1 MEIKPKFLSRKGVIM
16 TMALLIGS
24 SSGTLLQ
31 ANTYTEESL
40 IVSQT
45 GKTIKGVVTDQ
56 NGEPLIGCN
65 IVVVSLQKG
74 VITDIDGRFSLDVPD
89 NAKQLKV
96 SYIGYQDQIVNING
110 RSELKIIL
118 KEDNNALEEVVVV
131 GYGRQKKATLTG
143 AVEQVSSKAL
153 ESRAI
158 TNVGLALQFY
168 QILLFLFFCLEL
180 FLLLKLLLLLQL
192 RCLHVYFL
200 LLCLM

>member
-158 TNVGLALQFY
+158 TNVGLALQG
-168 QILLFLFFCLEL
+168 QTPGWWLPV
-180 FLLLKLLLLLQL
+180 
-192 RCLHVYFL
+192 LHLVRATKN
-200 LLCLM
+200 